1 MPALAYC
8 QTISRRAARAGFEW
22 PDLSGVLDKLREEL
36 DELQAAQTDAERE
49 HEMGDVLFSL
59 ANVARWIGVDAES
72 ALRSANLRFSR
83 RFAHM
88 EEASRR
94 RSVAFESLSPEAKEA
109 LWQQAKAD
117 LG

>member
-1 MPALAYC
+1 
-8 QTISRRAARAGFEW
+8 
-22 PDLSGVLDKLREEL
+22 
-36 DELQAAQTDAERE
+36 
-49 HEMGDVLFSL
+49 MGDVLFSL

-94 RSVAFESLSPEAKEA
+94 RSVAFESLSPDAKGSSLAAGKGGPGLAVFRRRA
-109 LWQQAKAD
+109 LRTGPSPPPLRRTLHHHPAVHAGLHLLQHGQDRLLRCAAE
-117 LG
+117 